1 MLPIIHEDAQ
11 MNYTEKDSLKVL
23 MKDYDTLRGTITHF
37 VSTYYKIMKKTDN
50 KAKFSKSNTVLVVRS
65 IDKCIYKFMQKHD
78 DCDVYL
84 KQVTSMNKIMLNTT
98 NDKNKLRM
106 IIKLLKV
113 KC

>member
-1 MLPIIHEDAQ
+1 MLPIIHENTQ

-37 VSTYYKIMKKTDN
+37 VSTYCKMMKKTDD

-65 IDKCIYKFMQKHD
+65 IDKCIYKFMQKHE
-78 DCDVYL
+78 DCDVYF
-84 KQVTSMNKIMLNTT
+84 KKVTSMNRIMLNTT

-106 IIKLLKV
+106 ISKLLKV